1 MVVRMTNYSFIVNE
15 NLNNKRI
22 DQVVANQFPTISRT
36 KVNKII
42 KNNLLKLNGNI
53 FNDPSAKVK
62 LGDQI
67 EFENLQEERVDLV
80 PKKMN
85 LKIIFED
92 EDIIIIDKP
101 IGMVVHPGAG
111 NFENTMVNGLLYH
124 CKNKLSGISG
134 EDRPGIIHR
143 IDKDTSGLL
152 VVAKNDQS
160 HTFIAKQFEE
170 HTIKRSYLVFVYGIL
185 RPLHGRIE
193 TLIGRNKTNR
203 QKMSADVVKGKD
215 AITNY
220 ETLEVFKGSKILD
233 ISLVKCV
240 LETGRTHQIRVHMS
254 HKGNPI
260 LGDQTYG
267 KKIKKLR
274 GVDQEFEDILKS
286 LKRQAL
292 HAHTLGFVHPRT
304 NQDVF
309 YASELPEDLNKLKNR
324 LETLKN

>member
-1 MVVRMTNYSFIVNE
+1 MTNYSFIVNE
-15 NLNNKRI
+15 DFNNKRI
-22 DQVVANQFPTISRT
+22 DQVVANQYPKISRT

-42 KNNLLKLNGNI
+42 KNKLLKLNGKT
-53 FNDPSAKVK
+53 FNDPSAKVR

-67 EFENLQEERVDLV
+67 EFENLKEEIVDLV
-80 PKKMN
+80 PKKMD

-134 EDRPGIIHR
+134 EDRPGIVHR

-152 VVAKNDQS
+152 VVAKNDQAHS
-160 HTFIAKQFEE
+160 FIAKQFEE
-170 HTIKRSYLVFVYGIL
+170 HTIKRSYLVFVHGIL

-203 QKMSADVVKGKD
+203 QKMSADVAKGKE

-220 ETLEVFKGSKILD
+220 ETVEVFKGSKILD

-292 HAHTLGFVHPRT
+292 HAHTLGFVHPKT

>member
-1 MVVRMTNYSFIVNE
+1 MTNYSFIVNE
-15 NLNNKRI
+15 DCNNKRI
-22 DQVVANQFPTISRT
+22 DQVVANQYPKISRT

-42 KNNLLKLNGNI
+42 KNNLLKLNGNT

-67 EFENLQEERVDLV
+67 EFVSLQEENVDLV
-80 PKKMN
+80 PKKMD

-134 EDRPGIIHR
+134 EDRPGIVHR

-160 HTFIAKQFEE
+160 HAFIAKQFEE

-203 QKMSADVVKGKD
+203 QKMSADVVKGKE

-292 HAHTLGFVHPRT
+292 HAHTLGFVHPKT

-309 YASELPEDLNKLKNR
+309 YASELPEDLNKLKKR
-324 LETLKN
+324 LEILKN

>member
-1 MVVRMTNYSFIVNE
+1 MTSYSFIVDE
-15 NLNNKRI
+15 DFNNKRI
-22 DQVVANQFPTISRT
+22 DQVVANQYPKISRT

-42 KNNLLKLNGNI
+42 KKNLLKLNGSI
-53 FNDPSAKVK
+53 FNDPSAKVR

-67 EFENLQEERVDLV
+67 EFENLQEDRIDLV
-80 PKKMN
+80 PKKMD

-124 CKNKLSGISG
+124 CKNKLSWING
-134 EDRPGIIHR
+134 EDRPGIVHR

-152 VVAKNDQS
+152 VVAKHDQA
-160 HTFIAKQFEE
+160 HAFIAKQFEE

-203 QKMSADVVKGKD
+203 QKMSADVARGKT

-233 ISLVKCV
+233 ISLVKCM

-274 GVDQEFEDILKS
+274 GIDLDFEDILKS

-292 HAHTLGFVHPRT
+292 HAHTLGFVHPKT

-309 YASELPEDLNKLKNR
+309 YASDLPEDLNRLKNR

>member
-1 MVVRMTNYSFIVNE
+1 MTNYSFIVNE
-15 NLNNKRI
+15 DFNNKRI
-22 DQVVANQFPTISRT
+22 DQVVANQYPKISRT

-53 FNDPSAKVK
+53 FSDPSAKVK

-67 EFENLQEERVDLV
+67 EFQSLQADRIDLV
-80 PKKMN
+80 PKKMD

-92 EDIIIIDKP
+92 DDIIIIDKP

-111 NFENTMVNGLLYH
+111 NFKNTMVNGLLYH

-134 EDRPGIIHR
+134 EDRPGIVHR

-152 VVAKNDQS
+152 VVAKNDQA
-160 HTFIAKQFEE
+160 HAFIAKQFEE

-203 QKMSADVVKGKD
+203 QKMSADVAKGKK

-233 ISLVKCV
+233 ISLVKCM

-292 HAHTLGFVHPRT
+292 HAHTLGFVHPNT
-304 NQDVF
+304 NRDVF
-309 YASELPEDLNKLKNR
+309 YASELPDDINKLKNR

>member
-1 MVVRMTNYSFIVNE
+1 MTNYSFIVIE
-15 NLNNKRI
+15 DFNNKRI
-22 DQVVANQFPTISRT
+22 DQVVANQYPKISRT

-53 FNDPSAKVK
+53 FNDPSVKVK

-67 EFENLQEERVDLV
+67 EFENLQEDRIDLV
-80 PKKMN
+80 PKKMD

-101 IGMVVHPGAG
+101 IDMVVHPGAG

-134 EDRPGIIHR
+134 EDRPGIVHR

-152 VVAKNDQS
+152 VVAKNDQA
-160 HTFIAKQFEE
+160 HAFIAKQFEE

-203 QKMSADVVKGKD
+203 QKMSADVARGKE

-233 ISLVKCV
+233 ISLVKCM

-274 GVDQEFEDILKS
+274 GIDQEFEDILKS

-292 HAHTLGFVHPRT
+292 HAHTLGFVHPKT

-309 YASELPEDLNKLKNR
+309 YTSELPEDLNKLKNR

>member
-1 MVVRMTNYSFIVNE
+1 MTNYSFIVNE
-15 NLNNKRI
+15 DFNNKRI
-22 DQVVANQFPTISRT
+22 DQVVANQYPKISRT

-53 FNDPSAKVK
+53 FSDPSAKVK

-67 EFENLQEERVDLV
+67 EFQSLQADRIDLV
-80 PKKMN
+80 PKKMD

-92 EDIIIIDKP
+92 EDIIVIDKP

-134 EDRPGIIHR
+134 EDRPGIVHR

-152 VVAKNDQS
+152 VVAKNDQA
-160 HTFIAKQFEE
+160 HAFIAKQFEE

-203 QKMSADVVKGKD
+203 QKMSADVAKGKE

-233 ISLVKCV
+233 ISLVKCE

-292 HAHTLGFVHPRT
+292 HAHTLGFVHPKT

>member
-1 MVVRMTNYSFIVNE
+1 MTNYSFIVNE
-15 NLNNKRI
+15 DCNNKRI
-22 DQVVANQFPTISRT
+22 DQVVANQYPKISRT

-42 KNNLLKLNGNI
+42 KNNLLKLNGNT
-53 FNDPSAKVK
+53 FNDPSAKVR

-67 EFENLQEERVDLV
+67 EFENLKEEIVDLV
-80 PKKMN
+80 PKKMD

-134 EDRPGIIHR
+134 EDRPGIVHR

-152 VVAKNDQS
+152 VVAKNDQAHS
-160 HTFIAKQFEE
+160 FIAKQFEE
-170 HTIKRSYLVFVYGIL
+170 HTIKRSYLVFVHGIL

-203 QKMSADVVKGKD
+203 QKMSADVAKGKE

-274 GVDQEFEDILKS
+274 GVDQKFEDILKS

-292 HAHTLGFVHPRT
+292 HAHTLGFVHPKT

>member
-1 MVVRMTNYSFIVNE
+1 MTSYSFIVDE
-15 NLNNKRI
+15 DFNNKRI
-22 DQVVANQFPTISRT
+22 DQVVANQYPKISRT

-42 KNNLLKLNGNI
+42 KKNLLKLNGSI
-53 FNDPSAKVK
+53 FNDPSAKVR

-67 EFENLQEERVDLV
+67 EFENLQEDRIDLV
-80 PKKMN
+80 PKKMD

-124 CKNKLSGISG
+124 CKNKLSWING
-134 EDRPGIIHR
+134 EDRPGIVHR

-152 VVAKNDQS
+152 VVAKHDQA
-160 HTFIAKQFEE
+160 HAFIAKQFEE

-193 TLIGRNKTNR
+193 TLIARNKTNR
-203 QKMSADVVKGKD
+203 QKMSADVARGKT

-233 ISLVKCV
+233 ISLVKCT

-274 GVDQEFEDILKS
+274 GIDQEFEDILKS

-292 HAHTLGFVHPRT
+292 HAHTLGFVHPKT

-309 YASELPEDLNKLKNR
+309 YASDLPEDLNRLKNR

>member
-1 MVVRMTNYSFIVNE
+1 MTDYSFIVSE
-15 NLNNKRI
+15 DLNNKRI
-22 DQVVANQFPTISRT
+22 DQVVANQYPKISRT

-67 EFENLQEERVDLV
+67 EFENLQKSKIDLV
-80 PKKMN
+80 PKKMD

-101 IGMVVHPGAG
+101 IGMVIHPGAG
-111 NFENTMVNGLLYH
+111 NFENTVVNGLLYH
-124 CKNKLSGISG
+124 CKNKLSTVSG

-152 VVAKNDQS
+152 VVAKNDQA
-160 HTFIAKQFEE
+160 HAFIAKQFEE

-203 QKMSADVVKGKD
+203 QKMSADVARGKE
-215 AITNY
+215 AFTNY
-220 ETLEVFKGSKILD
+220 ETIEVFKGSKILD

-274 GVDQEFEDILKS
+274 GIDQEFENILKS

-292 HAHTLGFVHPRT
+292 HAHTLGFVHPKT

-309 YASELPEDLNKLKNR
+309 YASELPEDLNKLKNM

>member
-1 MVVRMTNYSFIVNE
+1 MV
-15 NLNNKRI
+15 
-22 DQVVANQFPTISRT
+22 IS
-36 KVNKII
+36 
-42 KNNLLKLNGNI
+42 L
-53 FNDPSAKVK
+53 NDPSAKVK

-67 EFENLQEERVDLV
+67 EFENLQEDRIDLV
-80 PKKMN
+80 PKKMD

-134 EDRPGIIHR
+134 EDRPGIVHR

-152 VVAKNDQS
+152 VVAKNDQA
-160 HTFIAKQFEE
+160 HAFIAKQFEE

-203 QKMSADVVKGKD
+203 QKMSADVAKGKE

-292 HAHTLGFVHPRT
+292 HAHTLGFVHPKT

>member
-1 MVVRMTNYSFIVNE
+1 MNKNTFIVSDD
-15 NLNNKRI
+15 LNQKRI
-22 DQVVANQFPTISRT
+22 DQIVAQQFPKISRS
-36 KVNKII
+36 KISKII
-42 KNNLLKLNGNI
+42 KNNLLKLNGEVLL
-53 FNDPSAKVK
+53 DPSRKVK
-62 LGDQI
+62 TGDQI
-67 EFENLQEERVDLV
+67 EFENLKDEVINLV
-80 PKKMN
+80 PKKMD

-92 EDIIIIDKP
+92 DDIIIIDKP

-111 NFENTMVNGLLYH
+111 NYEDTMVNGLLYH
-124 CKNKLSGISG
+124 CKNKLSGMNG
-134 EDRPGIIHR
+134 EDRPGIVHR

-152 VVAKNDQS
+152 VVAKNDEA
-160 HTFIAKQFEE
+160 HAFIAKQFEE

-203 QKMSADVVKGKD
+203 QKMSADVLKGKD

-220 ETLEVFKGSKILD
+220 ETLEVFKGSKIPD
-233 ISLVKCV
+233 ISLVKCI

-267 KKIKKLR
+267 KKIKKIR
-274 GVDQEFEDILKS
+274 GIDQEFEDILKS

-292 HAHTLGFVHPRT
+292 HAHTLGFIHPKT
-304 NQDVF
+304 NEEVF
-309 YASELPEDLNKLKNR
+309 YASDLPEDLDRLKNK

>member
-1 MVVRMTNYSFIVNE
+1 MTNYSFIVNE
-15 NLNNKRI
+15 DFNNKRI
-22 DQVVANQFPTISRT
+22 DQVVANQYPKISRT

-42 KNNLLKLNGNI
+42 KNNLLKLNGNT

-62 LGDQI
+62 IGDQI
-67 EFENLQEERVDLV
+67 EFENLQEDRINLV
-80 PKKMN
+80 PKKMD

-124 CKNKLSGISG
+124 CKNKLSGING
-134 EDRPGIIHR
+134 EDRPGIVHR

-152 VVAKNDQS
+152 VVAKNDQA
-160 HTFIAKQFEE
+160 HAFIAKQFEE

-203 QKMSADVVKGKD
+203 QKMSADVAKGKE

-292 HAHTLGFVHPRT
+292 HAHTLGFVHPKT

>member
-1 MVVRMTNYSFIVNE
+1 MTNYSFIVNE
-15 NLNNKRI
+15 DFNNKRI
-22 DQVVANQFPTISRT
+22 DQVVANQYPKISRT

-53 FNDPSAKVK
+53 FNDPSVKVK

-67 EFENLQEERVDLV
+67 EFENLQEDRIDLV
-80 PKKMN
+80 PKKMD

-101 IGMVVHPGAG
+101 IDMVVHPGAG

-152 VVAKNDQS
+152 VVAKNDQA
-160 HTFIAKQFEE
+160 HALIAKQFEE

-203 QKMSADVVKGKD
+203 QKMSADVARGKE

-233 ISLVKCV
+233 ISLVKCM

-274 GVDQEFEDILKS
+274 GIDQEFEDILKS

-292 HAHTLGFVHPRT
+292 HAHTLGFVHPKT

-309 YASELPEDLNKLKNR
+309 YTSELPEDLNKLKNR

>member
-1 MVVRMTNYSFIVNE
+1 MTNYSFTVNE
-15 NLNNKRI
+15 SFKKKRI
-22 DQVVANQFPTISRT
+22 DQVVANNYPEISRT
-36 KVNKII
+36 RVYKII
-42 KNNLLKLNGNI
+42 KKHLLKLNGKI
-53 FNDPSAKVK
+53 FSDPSAKVK
-62 LGDQI
+62 VGDQI
-67 EFENLQEERVDLV
+67 EFHDIKDEKINLI

-92 EDIIIIDKP
+92 SDIIIIDKP
-101 IGMVVHPGAG
+101 VGLVVHPGAG
-111 NFENTMVNGLLYH
+111 NFQNTMVNGLIYH
-124 CKNKLSGISG
+124 CNNKLSGING
-134 EDRPGIIHR
+134 TDRPGIVHR

-152 VVAKNDQS
+152 VVAKNDQA
-160 HTFIAKQFEE
+160 HAFIAKQFEE
-170 HTIKRSYLVFVYGIL
+170 HVIKRSYLVFVHGIL

-203 QKMSADVVKGKD
+203 QKMSAEVSRGKK

-220 ETLEVFKGSKILD
+220 ETIEVFKGSKILD
-233 ISLVKCV
+233 ISLVKCI
-240 LETGRTHQIRVHMS
+240 LQTGRTHQIRVHMS

-274 GVDQEFEDILKS
+274 GVDKQFEDILKS
-286 LKRQAL
+286 LTRQAL
-292 HAHTLGFVHPRT
+292 HAHTLGFIHPRT

-309 YASELPEDLNKLKNR
+309 YTSQLPNDLNNLKKS

>member
-1 MVVRMTNYSFIVNE
+1 MTNYSFIVNE
-15 NLNNKRI
+15 DFNNKRI
-22 DQVVANQFPTISRT
+22 DQVVANQYPKISRT

-42 KNNLLKLNGNI
+42 KNKLLKLNGKT

-67 EFENLQEERVDLV
+67 EFINLQEESVDLV
-80 PKKMN
+80 PKKMD

-134 EDRPGIIHR
+134 EDRPGIVHR

-152 VVAKNDQS
+152 VVAKNDQAHS
-160 HTFIAKQFEE
+160 FIAKQFEE
-170 HTIKRSYLVFVYGIL
+170 HTIKRSYLVFVHGIL

-203 QKMSADVVKGKD
+203 QKMSADVAKGKE

-292 HAHTLGFVHPRT
+292 HAHTLGFVHPKT

>member
-1 MVVRMTNYSFIVNE
+1 MTSYSFIVDE
-15 NLNNKRI
+15 DFNNKRI
-22 DQVVANQFPTISRT
+22 DQVVANQYPKISRT

-42 KNNLLKLNGNI
+42 KKNLLKLNGSI
-53 FNDPSAKVK
+53 FNDPSAKVR

-67 EFENLQEERVDLV
+67 EFENLQEDRIDLV
-80 PKKMN
+80 PKKMD

-111 NFENTMVNGLLYH
+111 NFENTIVNGLLYH
-124 CKNKLSGISG
+124 CKNKLSWING
-134 EDRPGIIHR
+134 EDRPGIVHR

-152 VVAKNDQS
+152 VVAKHDQA
-160 HTFIAKQFEE
+160 HAFIAKQFEE

-203 QKMSADVVKGKD
+203 QKMSADVARGKT

-233 ISLVKCV
+233 ISLVKCT

-274 GVDQEFEDILKS
+274 GIDLDFEDILKS

-292 HAHTLGFVHPRT
+292 HAHTLGFVHPKT

-309 YASELPEDLNKLKNR
+309 YASDLPEDLNRLKNR

>member
-1 MVVRMTNYSFIVNE
+1 MTNYSFIVNE
-15 NLNNKRI
+15 DLNNKRI
-22 DQVVANQFPTISRT
+22 DQVVANQYPKISRT

-42 KNNLLKLNGNI
+42 KNNLLKLNGST

-67 EFENLQEERVDLV
+67 EFVSLQEERVNLV
-80 PKKMN
+80 PKKMD

-134 EDRPGIIHR
+134 EDRPGIVHR

-152 VVAKNDQS
+152 VVAKNDQA
-160 HTFIAKQFEE
+160 HAFIAKQFEE

-203 QKMSADVVKGKD
+203 QKMSADVTKGKE

-220 ETLEVFKGSKILD
+220 ETLEVFKGSKIVD
-233 ISLVKCV
+233 ISLVKCM

-292 HAHTLGFVHPRT
+292 HAHTLGFVHPKT

>member
-1 MVVRMTNYSFIVNE
+1 MTSYSFIVDE
-15 NLNNKRI
+15 DFNNKRI
-22 DQVVANQFPTISRT
+22 DQVVANQYPKISRT

-42 KNNLLKLNGNI
+42 KKNLLKLNGSI
-53 FNDPSAKVK
+53 FNDPSAKVR

-67 EFENLQEERVDLV
+67 EFENLQEDRIDLV
-80 PKKMN
+80 PKKMD

-124 CKNKLSGISG
+124 CKNKLSWING
-134 EDRPGIIHR
+134 EDRPGIVHR

-152 VVAKNDQS
+152 VVAKHDQA
-160 HTFIAKQFEE
+160 HAFIAKQFEE

-203 QKMSADVVKGKD
+203 QKMSADVARGKT

-233 ISLVKCV
+233 ISLVKCT

-274 GVDQEFEDILKS
+274 GIDQEFEDILKS

-292 HAHTLGFVHPRT
+292 HAHTLGFVHPKT

>member
-1 MVVRMTNYSFIVNE
+1 MTNYSFIVNE
-15 NLNNKRI
+15 DFNNKRI
-22 DQVVANQFPTISRT
+22 DQVVANQYPKISRT

-67 EFENLQEERVDLV
+67 EFENLQEDKIDLV
-80 PKKMN
+80 PKKMD

-124 CKNKLSGISG
+124 CKNKLSGING
-134 EDRPGIIHR
+134 EDRPGIVHR

-152 VVAKNDQS
+152 VVAKNDQA
-160 HTFIAKQFEE
+160 HAFIAKQFEE
-170 HTIKRSYLVFVYGIL
+170 HTIKRSYLVFVHGIL

-203 QKMSADVVKGKD
+203 QKMSADVARGKE

-233 ISLVKCV
+233 ISLVKCM

-274 GVDQEFEDILKS
+274 GIDQEFEDILKS

-292 HAHTLGFVHPRT
+292 HAHTLGFVHPKT